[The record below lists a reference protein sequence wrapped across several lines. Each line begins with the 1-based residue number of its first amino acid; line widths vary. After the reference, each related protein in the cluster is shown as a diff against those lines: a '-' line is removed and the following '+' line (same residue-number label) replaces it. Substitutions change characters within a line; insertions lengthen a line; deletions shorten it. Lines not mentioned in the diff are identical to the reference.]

1 MSIND
6 ERKTMS
12 IEELFNENELN
23 FLKTELNIE
32 MKFDV
37 YTHPNEGANDGKIIF
52 VNKYSSKELAL
63 LIIFH
68 EYGHLIYD
76 KKSQENKI
84 YSNSKMF
91 TESVAWYEGMLKLRE
106 VEHVFGVCLDLDKYS
121 GKANTYIRG
130 CLKSYQNSE
139 YNELG
144 H

>member
-1 MSIND
+1 MSICD
-6 ERKTMS
+6 ENKPML
-12 IEELFNENELN
+12 IEELLNEKELN
-23 FLKTELNIE
+23 FLKTELKIE
-32 MKFDV
+32 LKFDT

-52 VNKYSSKELAL
+52 VNKYSTKELAL

-76 KKSQENKI
+76 KRAQENRI

-91 TESVAWYEGMLKLRE
+91 SESVAWYEGMLKLRE
-106 VEHVFGVCLDLDKYS
+106 IEHVFGVYLDLDKYS
-121 GKANTYIRG
+121 GKANTYIRE

-144 H
+144 R